1 MERVI
6 RRLEETAGTPV
17 SDAPTVVEA
26 VAKKLSFS
34 KEQTAGVLDHFIKGA
49 DLTAGGVMHAV
60 TSFAQTI
67 ADADVAADFEAAGV
81 RAMELAAAN

>member
-1 MERVI
+1 M
-6 RRLEETAGTPV
+6 
-17 SDAPTVVEA
+17 
-26 VAKKLSFS
+26 
-34 KEQTAGVLDHFIKGA
+34 QTTTRNASLA
-49 DLTAGGVMHAV
+49 DLATLLTEQQARKIDVVAPASKLRSKDGNLVIAV